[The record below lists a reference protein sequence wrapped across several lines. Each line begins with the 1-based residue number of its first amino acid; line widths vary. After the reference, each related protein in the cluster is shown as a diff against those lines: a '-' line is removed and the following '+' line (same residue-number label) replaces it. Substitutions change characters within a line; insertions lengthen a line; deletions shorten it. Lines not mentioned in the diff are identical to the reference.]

1 LSSGLAISSCL
12 LFNIKRSPEIVLINL
27 ASRERLRGILRILE
41 TEKMNEILIVYPDG
55 VNPQIAAAVAKYLLY
70 LCVGKFMQAQ

>member
-1 LSSGLAISSCL
+1 
-12 LFNIKRSPEIVLINL
+12 LINL